1 MLTMGSGI
9 GASGFIILII
19 LAIIFFGPKKLPE
32 LGRAMGSTLRE
43 FKKATSGLANDD
55 FDENKKEKPAEQQLV
70 AATAKP
76 ADTVETSEKIDRE
89 KLEREIRE
97 RLERERLEK
106 EIRAKIEQE
115 RKEASSSSEPKA

>member
-1 MLTMGSGI
+1 MSGI

-19 LAIIFFGPKKLPE
+19 LAVIFFGPKKLPE

-55 FDENKKEKPAEQQLV
+55 FEEDKKEKAAEKQLV
-70 AATAKP
+70 TATAKP
-76 ADTVETSEKIDRE
+76 AEIVESSEQIDRE

>member
-1 MLTMGSGI
+1 MGSGI

-43 FKKATSGLANDD
+43 FKKATSGLATDD